1 MNPGQFQSKA
11 DLFES
16 VILALGEDRAISRG
30 DLARQCKT
38 STTTIGKMIT
48 MLYEYGMLSIRHT
61 RTKEKG
67 RTSDLFS
74 LSRTVAFGIL
84 RTNRESLRLDIL
96 DLCLQPLRFV
106 HHKLRPDRDP
116 QESLLL
122 FLTECR
128 RTTTEMRTQLLSTAL
143 LFHDGPDAAPPYAEW
158 ICEQLCAPLDLRT
171 HLFDSILHTA
181 ISRGMIPV
189 DANALLVD
197 DRAEGLWLCSGN
209 SVAIGAHT
217 PTAAA
222 APALLGHLPLI
233 RALPRLLAEHRPDT
247 LLLCSRFPTPTLLQE
262 LEDALIHTATPRPA
276 SVIVADVEEMILH
289 GTGLTLRRMW
299 IERILRDSGAK
310 PYTSPPRDG
319 D

>member
-1 MNPGQFQSKA
+1 MKLCQIQSKA
-11 DLFES
+11 ALFES

-48 MLYEYGMLSIRHT
+48 MLYEYDMLSVQHT

-84 RTNRESLRLDIL
+84 RTDRESLRLDIL
-96 DLCLQPLRFV
+96 DLCLRPLRFV

-128 RTTTEMRTQLLSTAL
+128 RTIAEMRTQLLSTAL
-143 LFHDGPDAAPPYAEW
+143 LCDNGTDTPSPSAEG
-158 ICEQLCAPLDLRT
+158 ICEQLSSPLDLRER
-171 HLFDSILHTA
+171 LCDSILRTA
-181 ISRGMIPV
+181 ISRGMIPE

-197 DRAEGLWLCSGN
+197 DRAEGLWLCSGK
-209 SVAIGAHT
+209 SVAIGAHA
-217 PTAAA
+217 PALDA

-233 RALPRLLAEHRPDT
+233 RALPRLLGEHRPDT
-247 LLLCSRFPTPTLLQE
+247 LLLCSRFPTSVLLRE
-262 LEDALIHTATPRPA
+262 LEDALCRTATPRPA
-276 SVIVADVEEMILH
+276 SVIVADAEEMILH

-299 IERILRDSGAK
+299 IERILRDNTAK
-310 PYTSPPRDG
+310 PYASSARDG